1 MKLRVADFC
10 AGIGTLSL
18 GFRQAGFTPVFA
30 SEIDPAA
37 ADTYAANVGHRPA
50 GDLAGIDPDAVP
62 DHEACVAGLP
72 CQAFSTAGRRGR
84 FDDPREAVLWSFL
97 RVLARKK
104 PGVVVV
110 ENVPALA
117 REDGG
122 RGLRFLAGCLRA
134 AGYRVTWRVLNATRF
149 GGAQHRPRLFVVGS
163 RGRRFDFDR
172 LPTKPVGRVADLLDE
187 DAGGWLEPGRYT
199 LVPPRVLPGGKV
211 FAGYRHAPQ
220 LRVPNGNPQLVET
233 HLHVN
238 RVYSAA
244 GVWPTLT
251 ACGPSR
257 LFWAEVGGR
266 VRRLTRPE
274 LQRLQ
279 GLPDNIRWPHPG
291 QFARLLGNSVHV
303 PTARA
308 LAAAIGEQLF
318 DVSTTSHLKGTAS

>member
-1 MKLRVADFC
+1 MSLRVADFC
-10 AGIGTLSL
+10 CGIGTLSL
-18 GFRQAGFTPVFA
+18 GFRQAGYRPVFA
-30 SEIDPAA
+30 CEIDPAA
-37 ADTYAANVGHRPA
+37 AETYATNLGVVPA
-50 GDLAGIDPDAVP
+50 GDLAGVDPDAVP

-97 RVLARKK
+97 RVLTRKK

-122 RGLRFLAGCLRA
+122 RGLRFLAGCLRT
-134 AGYRVTWRVLNATRF
+134 AGYRVAWQVLDAARF
-149 GGAQHRPRLFVVGS
+149 GGAQHRPRLFVVGA

-172 LPTKPVGRVADLLDE
+172 LHARPAGRVADLLDA
-187 DAGGWLEPGRYT
+187 DPGGWLEPGRYT
-199 LVPPRVLPGGKV
+199 LVPPKVLPGGQV
-211 FAGYRHAPQ
+211 FVGYRHAPR
-220 LRVPNGNPQLVET
+220 LRVPGGNQQLVET

-251 ACGPSR
+251 ASGPSR

-279 GLPDNIRWPHPG
+279 GLPGDFAWPHPG
-291 QFARLLGNSVHV
+291 QFSRLLGNSVHV
-303 PTARA
+303 PTART
-308 LAAAIGEQLF
+308 LAAALREQLF
-318 DVSTTSHLKGTAS
+318 GVPTTSHLKGAVS